1 MGTEAASTAV
11 RTRTRAPRAAATR
24 STPCTQT
31 AGRAS
36 VSRRPCQCSR
46 PVPPRP
52 PRDAPPTHPPRGSI
66 VATPHG
72 VLVSKEEARKR
83 DKDAPWGQWGG
94 LRAAPGGSF
103 LQTLSRVVQPPG
115 PGASALCRCR
125 FSEGPLP
132 QWGEAGVAPGRWP
145 AGRRKCT
152 RLGGQ
157 LLFRKHGGVLPYRET
172 RRRLLPLVTA
182 PHPGVVPAC
191 LHSIWKTKRFS
202 QNLLSVLSVWNTW
215 GECRCESSVGSG

>member
-72 VLVSKEEARKR
+72 VLVSKEEARGKETR
-83 DKDAPWGQWGG
+83 TP
-94 LRAAPGGSF
+94 
-103 LQTLSRVVQPPG
+103 
-115 PGASALCRCR
+115 PGASGARSGRPPGAAFCRHSAGSSSPQDQAPLLCVA
-125 FSEGPLP
+125 
-132 QWGEAGVAPGRWP
+132 AGFLRVLFLSG
-145 AGRRKCT
+145 GRRGWPQA
-152 RLGGQ
+152 GGQ
-157 LLFRKHGGVLPYRET
+157 RGGGSVRALEGSFCSGST
-172 RRRLLPLVTA
+172 
-182 PHPGVVPAC
+182 GV
-191 LHSIWKTKRFS
+191 
-202 QNLLSVLSVWNTW
+202 
-215 GECRCESSVGSG
+215 SSPTGRHAGDSFPS